1 MNLPNKLSIIRICLV
16 PVVIALFLL
25 DAFIPYARLWATL
38 VFILAAITDFVDGYI
53 ARKYNLITTLG
64 KFLDSI
70 ADKILVSSSL
80 ILLVLAAP
88 KMFGID
94 LIIAISII
102 IILIR
107 DLIVNTIRMLAAS
120 KNYIM
125 AADMS
130 GKVKTALQTVAIP
143 IIMSAQ
149 DFGRLLDFN
158 YLFMYLFG
166 LFLFLV
172 SIVLTVV
179 SGVHYFKKGSA
190 FIKAD

>member
-1 MNLPNKLSIIRICLV
+1 MNLPNKLTIVRICLV

-25 DAFIPYARLWATL
+25 DAVIPYARLWATL
-38 VFILAAITDFVDGYI
+38 VFILAAITDFADGYI

-80 ILLVLAAP
+80 ILIILAAP
-88 KMFGID
+88 QTYGINI
-94 LIIAISII
+94 IIAISVI

-120 KNYIM
+120 KNFIM

-130 GKVKTALQTVAIP
+130 GKAKTALQTVAIP

-149 DFGRLLDFN
+149 DVGQLLNFN
-158 YLFMYLFG
+158 YMYMYAAGLA
-166 LFLFLV
+166 LFLI
-172 SIVLTVV
+172 SIGLTVY
-179 SGVHYFKKGSA
+179 SGIHYFQKGRA
-190 FIKAD
+190 VIKED

>member
-38 VFILAAITDFVDGYI
+38 VFILAAITDFADGYI

>member
-38 VFILAAITDFVDGYI
+38 VFILAAITDFADGYI

-190 FIKAD
+190 VIKAD

>member
-38 VFILAAITDFVDGYI
+38 VFILAALTDFADGYI

-80 ILLVLAAP
+80 ILLILAAP
-88 KMFGID
+88 TTYGIN
-94 LIIAISII
+94 LIIAISVI

-107 DLIVNTIRMLAAS
+107 DLIVNTIRMIAAS
-120 KNYIM
+120 KNFIM

-130 GKVKTALQTVAIP
+130 GKVKTAIQTIAIP

-149 DFGRLLDFN
+149 DFGKLLNFN
-158 YLFMYLFG
+158 YLYMYTFG
-166 LFLFLV
+166 LILFLV
-172 SIVLTVV
+172 SIILTIT
-179 SGVHYFKKGSA
+179 SGIHYFKKGSA
-190 FIKAD
+190 VIKSN

>member
-38 VFILAAITDFVDGYI
+38 VFILAAITDFADGYI

-102 IILIR
+102 IILMR

-130 GKVKTALQTVAIP
+130 GKIKTALQTVAIP

-190 FIKAD
+190 VIKAD

>member
-38 VFILAAITDFVDGYI
+38 VFILAAITDFADGYI
-53 ARKYNLITTLG
+53 ARKYNLVTTLG

-80 ILLVLAAP
+80 ILLILAAP
-88 KMFGID
+88 KTYGID
-94 LIIAISII
+94 LIISISVI

-107 DLIVNTIRMLAAS
+107 DLIVNTIRMVAAS
-120 KNYIM
+120 KNFIM
-125 AADMS
+125 AADMT

-149 DFGRLLDFN
+149 SFGKLLGFN
-158 YLFMYLFG
+158 YLYMYLFG

-172 SIVLTVV
+172 SIVLTIV
-179 SGVHYFKKGSA
+179 SGIHYFKKGSA
-190 FIKAD
+190 VIKID

>member
-1 MNLPNKLSIIRICLV
+1 MNLPNKLSVIRICLV
-16 PVVIALFLL
+16 PVVIVLFLL
-25 DAFIPYARLWATL
+25 NAIIPYARLWATL
-38 VFILAAITDFVDGYI
+38 VFILAAITDFADGYI

-80 ILLVLAAP
+80 ILLILAAP
-88 KMFGID
+88 KTFGID
-94 LIIAISII
+94 LIIAISVI

-120 KNYIM
+120 KNFIM

-130 GKVKTALQTVAIP
+130 GKAKTALQTVAIP

-149 DFGRLLDFN
+149 DFGHLIGFN
-158 YLFMYLFG
+158 YLYMYLIG
-166 LFLFLV
+166 LFLFVV

-179 SGVHYFKKGSA
+179 SGVHYFNKGRA
-190 FIKAD
+190 VINQD

>member
-38 VFILAAITDFVDGYI
+38 VFILAAITDFADGYI

-130 GKVKTALQTVAIP
+130 GKIKTALQTVAIP